1 MNTETI
7 SSRYYPAKV
16 PTICLVI
23 PSVYYIQD
31 MKVILLAFD
40 TYFRVCIFQFFHSY
54 IYIIYSA
61 FIIPSYLET
70 IRTLS
75 VLKCYYASMMLMQLL
90 YDLYNCYYF

>member
-1 MNTETI
+1 MKSETI

-54 IYIIYSA
+54 IYI
-61 FIIPSYLET
+61 
-70 IRTLS
+70 
-75 VLKCYYASMMLMQLL
+75 
-90 YDLYNCYYF
+90 